1 MVDFNALLECFKVQ
15 DKDSDRLALEKG
27 VGEFFSSLSKGTE
40 DYFSERGGELSL
52 IEKLQKERA
61 ELNVDTSRNL
71 EMEKNMLEIKVN
83 LFRLESLAAI
93 KKDEREKMEKQRRE
107 LNGSI
112 EDFKKRAEA
121 YNKEIDLSREIE
133 SLSSRIS
140 DGLIDL
146 GILVTYFDTCNI
158 DGYSRIET
166 FPGPGANGLNRML
179 LKVYGTRIGESIG
192 VFLKSSQQMIERL
205 SNSKKLARMEEEYLE
220 NAVYAALG
228 EVFKGVYLCPALAP
242 GEFDFRKRGEWTY
255 VDISKLNSP
264 ENKKGIRKYFLD
276 VNPSS
281 TFVQFDVAMQE
292 LHPELPEGFF
302 DLVYYALDYAG
313 GGATPRCA
321 ARLAKKDGLVL
332 TGETPERLPDGTG
345 LRLLK
350 AYSYFGFYMYTK
362 SLTGNLPE
370 NNQQRI

>member
-15 DKDSDRLALEKG
+15 DKDSGRLSLEKG
-27 VGEFFSSLSKGTE
+27 VGECFSSLSKGTE
-40 DYFSERGGELSL
+40 YYFSERGGELSL

-61 ELNVDTSRNL
+61 ELNVDTSRNV